1 MGGISGGEKGGGTI
15 GGGTGGFGGVAQ
27 EIALALVAFSLMR
40 IAAEACFF
48 MAESGDRQWDIRALL
63 LDLLDE
69 QSRRQ
74 DEEVT

>member
-1 MGGISGGEKGGGTI
+1 
-15 GGGTGGFGGVAQ
+15 
-27 EIALALVAFSLMR
+27 
-40 IAAEACFF
+40 

-69 QSRRQ
+69 QNRRQ